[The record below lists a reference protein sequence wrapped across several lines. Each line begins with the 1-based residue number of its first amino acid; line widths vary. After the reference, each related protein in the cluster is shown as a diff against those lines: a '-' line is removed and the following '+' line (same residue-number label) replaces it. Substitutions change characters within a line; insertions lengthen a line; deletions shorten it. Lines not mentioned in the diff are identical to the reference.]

1 MNHLIK
7 QQLAKICQ
15 EANLNWSQALPLA
28 LLWIR
33 VKQRLK
39 EKLSCF
45 EMLYGRTYTVQY
57 QGEDLNEGAVM
68 KTVYTFLTISSH
80 STTHKEWE
88 NLQPSPIFT
97 KRGSQLVTL
106 ACQFEANSPA
116 WPVIMVNLY
125 AIPSQNP
132 DFTLSVSCMSAE
144 CSYSFN
150 IQEDSILSCIGYL
163 VENQKWRRASR

>member
-57 QGEDLNEGAVM
+57 QGED
-68 KTVYTFLTISSH
+68 
-80 STTHKEWE
+80 
-88 NLQPSPIFT
+88 
-97 KRGSQLVTL
+97 
-106 ACQFEANSPA
+106 
-116 WPVIMVNLY
+116 
-125 AIPSQNP
+125 
-132 DFTLSVSCMSAE
+132 
-144 CSYSFN
+144 
-150 IQEDSILSCIGYL
+150 
-163 VENQKWRRASR
+163 